1 MQTKQEH
8 LKILAKYYL
17 TNLIYLPIEYGCW
30 SLDPK
35 RPFGNSSV
43 EIDILKLLDIES
55 ELEDEYSESQLEYAA
70 DLYGAMLGDY
80 LKQIGDKL

>member
-8 LKILAKYYL
+8 LNILAKYYL

-30 SLDPK
+30 GLDPK

-43 EIDILKLLDIES
+43 ERDILELLDIIKWNE
-55 ELEDEYSESQLEYAA
+55 EYSEKQREYAA
-70 DLYGAMLGDY
+70 NLYQELGDY
-80 LKQIGDKL
+80 LKQIGENL

>member
-17 TNLIYLPIEYGCW
+17 INIIYLPIEYGCW
-30 SLDPK
+30 GLDPK

-43 EIDILKLLDIES
+43 ERDILELLDIIEWN
-55 ELEDEYSESQLEYAA
+55 EEYSESQLEYAA
-70 DLYGAMLGDY
+70 DLYQKLGDY
-80 LKQIGDKL
+80 LKQIGENL